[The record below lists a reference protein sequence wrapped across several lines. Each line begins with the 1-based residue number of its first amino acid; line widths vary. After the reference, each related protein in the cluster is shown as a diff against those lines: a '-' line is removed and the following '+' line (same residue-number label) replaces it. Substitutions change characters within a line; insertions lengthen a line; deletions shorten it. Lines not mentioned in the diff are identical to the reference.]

1 MAVPAHEWKRVLTAE
16 CSNPNVIRRNG
27 LSKMPKF
34 RVDIRIVVCSSLRH
48 LKHGAIANET
58 VQPARIAHPMAGLG
72 NSVTI
77 FSKHN
82 HGEKQLI
89 RSAQGTEDRGISFR
103 GRRDC
108 IGI

>member
-27 LSKMPKF
+27 LSKMPKL

-58 VQPARIAHPMAGLG
+58 VQPARIAHPMAGRAKFFQELG
-72 NSVTI
+72 VAGVAAYGQVDGMNVSL
-77 FSKHN
+77 FQFEEGQSN
-82 HGEKQLI
+82 
-89 RSAQGTEDRGISFR
+89 
-103 GRRDC
+103 
-108 IGI
+108 